1 MSIDTNLTI
10 KSGRLTRDPEIKT
23 TATGKSVCSFS
34 IACNGFKEKVNFFDC
49 QAWEK
54 TGEIINEHV
63 KKGQKILI
71 IGEDDQQRW
80 DGDDGKKH
88 VRQII
93 NVRSFEFMGG
103 KSEVKSD
110 ADKVSDAFSGDPFS
124 DDNIPM

>member
-1 MSIDTNLTI
+1 MSVDTNLSI

-54 TGEIINEHV
+54 TGEIINQYC
-63 KKGQKILI
+63 KKGQKILV

-88 VRQII
+88 VKTII

-103 KSEVKSD
+103 GEKQERSD
-110 ADKVSDAFSGDPFS
+110 ADKVSDAFNGS
-124 DDNIPM
+124 DENIPF

>member
-10 KSGRLTRDPEIKT
+10 KSGRLTRDPEIRGT
-23 TATGKSVCSFS
+23 TSGKSVCSFS
-34 IACNGFKEKVNFFDC
+34 IATNGFKEKVNYFDC

-54 TGEIINEHV
+54 TGEIIAEHC
-63 KKGQKILI
+63 KKGQKVLV

-80 DGDDGKKH
+80 DDQDGKKH

-103 KSEVKSD
+103 KSEKSD
-110 ADKVSDAFSGDPFS
+110 ADKVNETFGEDPFK
-124 DDNIPM
+124 

>member
-1 MSIDTNLTI
+1 MSIDTNISI

-54 TGEIINEHV
+54 TGEIITEHCT
-63 KKGQKILI
+63 KGMKILV

-93 NVRSFEFMGG
+93 NVRSFEFMGS
-103 KSEVKSD
+103 KKSD
-110 ADKVSDAFSGDPFS
+110 ADKVSDSFSGDDPFS
-124 DDNIPM
+124 N